1 MEVNH
6 FTLREMTLSYSIIV
20 RLGGPQSRS
29 GPFGEEKYLGRFGN
43 RNQDGLAH
51 SLVAVLITLNLLL
64 RVG

>member
-6 FTLREMTLSYSIIV
+6 FTPREMILSYSISV

-29 GPFGEEKYLGRFGN
+29 GPFREQKYLGRFGN

-64 RVG
+64 LIG